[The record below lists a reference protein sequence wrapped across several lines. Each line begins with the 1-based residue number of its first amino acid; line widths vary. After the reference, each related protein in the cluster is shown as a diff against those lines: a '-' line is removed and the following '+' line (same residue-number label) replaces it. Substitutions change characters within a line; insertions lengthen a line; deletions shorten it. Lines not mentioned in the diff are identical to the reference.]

1 MFVKLSTG
9 VRHTHN
15 RREAGVEQE
24 EHVRARLTKA
34 LVYNEL
40 HQSHPV
46 IESHACSHA
55 IVRLTNDQDHLQWHA
70 KKGERSS
77 EEGSINEV
85 VRFGKVDKAYIQE
98 SSFLSCQHLSL
109 PNHVHHLGG

>member
-1 MFVKLSTG
+1 M
-9 VRHTHN
+9 
-15 RREAGVEQE
+15 
-24 EHVRARLTKA
+24 RARLTKA
-34 LVYNEL
+34 LFYNEL

-70 KKGERSS
+70 KKGERHS
-77 EEGSINEV
+77 EEGSINGV

-98 SSFLSCQHLSL
+98 SSFLPCQHLSL
-109 PNHVHHLGG
+109 SNHVHHIA